1 MQQECCF
8 GIITLAQRTEEA
20 LLFKQRLV
28 KEGAIARVATALA
41 RFSSHFGV
49 QKQGLGVLHYII
61 FDKDSDCILSVIQRN
76 VVPICIKA
84 LEKSASQLQR
94 LEQQNR
100 IESTGITCCEII
112 EFGLEVLSICC
123 SISLVGFNEA
133 KNSDIESLLNDSSAA
148 VRRLFT
154 GRKMQIVDK

>member
-1 MQQECCF
+1 M
-8 GIITLAQRTEEA
+8 
-20 LLFKQRLV
+20 
-28 KEGAIARVATALA
+28 
-41 RFSSHFGV
+41 

-61 FDKDSDCILSVIQRN
+61 FDKDSDCILSVIQRK
-76 VVPICIKA
+76 VVPLCIKA

-123 SISLVGFNEA
+123 SISLVGFTEA

-148 VRRLFT
+148 VEGCLQEERCRLLINRVKKIMK
-154 GRKMQIVDK
+154 GKPPKEKKRKKGK